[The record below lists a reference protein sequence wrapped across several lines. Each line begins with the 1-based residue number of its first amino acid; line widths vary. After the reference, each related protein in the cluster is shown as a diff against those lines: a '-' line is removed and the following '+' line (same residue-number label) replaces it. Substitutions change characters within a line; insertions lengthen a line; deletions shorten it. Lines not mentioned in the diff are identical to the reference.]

1 MKINEVQETI
11 LKWVKSCD
19 KEEQIDLLAE
29 VVAEFVVMRFEGKED
44 KRLIEITRDYLLRE
58 MAEQKLIIK
67 RLYFQSLPVR
77 QTIREPNIHDLS

>member
-67 RLYFQSLPVR
+67 RLYFHSLPAG
-77 QTIREPNIHDLS
+77 QTIREPNIHNLP